1 MRAKTALGLV
11 CLVTLC
17 SVAGACSLWTRM
29 TTHRNPNVTQDDRL
43 AMLERAQVWKATNVG
58 AMDLRNGPTGPGTFP
73 RGQTVRCDYVEEE
86 MNGRSPKFMCTIPG
100 QSPDKVKV
108 KYGVDNAEVY
118 GEVMS
123 TRLLWALGFG
133 ADRMYPVRVI
143 CRGCPPSIETPN
155 VLPTGERVFDPAV
168 IERKAAGWEIES
180 RTNEGWSWPEL
191 RKVDPAR
198 GGAPLAHRDALA
210 LLAVMIQHS
219 DSKSA
224 QQRLICLDGPTPPQ
238 KDQPQGCARPFM
250 MIQDLG
256 LTFGKTD
263 FLFRKVNYVNLER
276 WASATVFDG
285 SEGCVGNLK
294 APVLGTLERP
304 IISEAGRAFL
314 ANLLGQLGDAQLR
327 DLFGVA
333 RVELR
338 SESPESAEGRAA
350 SVDDWV
356 AAFKK
361 KRQEISDRRCGATTD
376 SQ

>member
-1 MRAKTALGLV
+1 M
-11 CLVTLC
+11 
-17 SVAGACSLWTRM
+17 
-29 TTHRNPNVTQDDRL
+29 
-43 AMLERAQVWKATNVG
+43 AMLERAQVWRPTNVG
-58 AMDLRNGPTGPGTFP
+58 AMDLRNGPTGPGAFTH
-73 RGQTVRCDYVEEE
+73 GQTVTCDYFEDA
-86 MNGRSPKFMCTIPG
+86 MNGRSPKFLCVIPG
-100 QSPDKVKV
+100 RTPDKVKV
-108 KYGVDNAEVY
+108 KYGMDNAEVY

-143 CRGCPPSIETPN
+143 CRGCPESVETPTL
-155 VLPTGERVFDPAV
+155 LPSGERVLDPAV

-224 QQRLICLDGPTPPQ
+224 QQRLICLDGPKPPA
-238 KDQPQGCARPFM
+238 KDQPQGCERPFM
-250 MIQDLG
+250 MIQDVG

-263 FLFRKVNYVNLER
+263 FMFRKVNYVNLER
-276 WASATVFDG
+276 WASATVFEGDK
-285 SEGCVGNLK
+285 GCVGNLK

-314 ANLLGQLGDAQLR
+314 ANLLGQLRDAQLR

-338 SESPESAEGRAA
+338 SETPDSHEGGHTG

-356 AAFKK
+356 SAFKK
-361 KRQEISDRRCGATTD
+361 KRQEIADRRCEATGD
-376 SQ
+376 QQ